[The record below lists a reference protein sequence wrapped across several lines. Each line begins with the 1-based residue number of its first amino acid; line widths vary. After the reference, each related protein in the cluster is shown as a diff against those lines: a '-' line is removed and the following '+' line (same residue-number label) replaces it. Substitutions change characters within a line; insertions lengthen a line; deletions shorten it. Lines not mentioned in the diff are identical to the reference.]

1 MELCACARTVDSSRA
16 VSRETLLRTLNGCR
30 HSPISRLRQ
39 PEQYSDSNS
48 TCVGKLQAHPPTVC
62 TWTGNPFLWP
72 LLQHPFTLA
81 RSPPRPPRCA
91 LSFTVCSSRPVQP
104 LTTNPLPHPAHTCP
118 PLVEHE
124 AVSCTVG
131 SQRGNERHTYVWLR
145 GGTRFEDGSSLA
157 ALRTAPHWPS
167 YSLLSPAFFR

>member
-1 MELCACARTVDSSRA
+1 MDELASVRPKSLWSCAHVRVPWIRA
-16 VSRETLLRTLNGCR
+16 GRCPETLLRTLNGCR
-30 HSPISRLRQ
+30 QTPVSRLRQ

-91 LSFTVCSSRPVQP
+91 LSFTVCSPRPVQP

-124 AVSCTVG
+124 AVSLLHSHSGATK
-131 SQRGNERHTYVWLR
+131 
-145 GGTRFEDGSSLA
+145 GTRMCGYVEAL
-157 ALRTAPHWPS
+157 ALRTAPHWP
-167 YSLLSPAFFR
+167 L